1 LKTPKHRAVSAANLI
16 IPSQSTAAAF
26 TLPPFAFMQDKA
38 WILVGMMGAGKTTV
52 GRILS
57 ERTGRV
63 FRDVD
68 RMLVNRLGRP
78 IPQLFSIYGEETFRE
93 HETAI
98 LKSLEPEASIVS
110 TGGGIVLRPVNWEI
124 MRTLG
129 TVIYLK
135 APLEVLMERLAA
147 SKKKRPL
154 LQVEDPEERVKS
166 ILEARKPLYE
176 QADVIIELGDSDAE
190 GGATLVMEAMEAR

>member
-1 LKTPKHRAVSAANLI
+1 
-16 IPSQSTAAAF
+16 
-26 TLPPFAFMQDKA
+26 MQDKA

-52 GRILS
+52 GRLLS
-57 ERTGRV
+57 EKTGRI

-78 IPQLFSIYGEETFRE
+78 IPQLFAIYGEETFRE

-98 LKSLEPEASIVS
+98 LKSLEVEPSVVS
-110 TGGGIVLRPVNWEI
+110 TGGGIVLRPTNWEV
-124 MRTLG
+124 MRALG

-154 LQVEDPEERVKS
+154 LQVDDPEERVKT
-166 ILEARKPLYE
+166 ILEARTHLYE
-176 QADVIIELGDSDAE
+176 QADIIIDLGASDAE
-190 GGATLVMEAMEAR
+190 GGAQLVIEAMEAR

>member
-1 LKTPKHRAVSAANLI
+1 MDER
-16 IPSQSTAAAF
+16 
-26 TLPPFAFMQDKA
+26 A

-57 ERTGRV
+57 ETTGRP

-78 IPQLFSIYGEETFRE
+78 IPQLFSIYGEDTFRD

-98 LKSLEPEASIVS
+98 LKTLRPEASVVS
-110 TGGGIVLRPVNWEI
+110 TGGGIVLRPANWEI
-124 MRTLG
+124 MRSLG
-129 TVIYLK
+129 VVIYLK

-154 LQVEDPEERVKS
+154 LQVEDPEERVKA
-166 ILEARKPLYE
+166 ILEARSHLYE
-176 QADVIIELGDSDAE
+176 QADVIIELGAADAAE
-190 GGATLVMEAMEAR
+190 GAEMVIRHMEAK

>member
-1 LKTPKHRAVSAANLI
+1 
-16 IPSQSTAAAF
+16 
-26 TLPPFAFMQDKA
+26 MQDKA

-124 MRTLG
+124 MRALG

-166 ILEARKPLYE
+166 ILEARTPLYE

-190 GGATLVMEAMEAR
+190 GGANLVMEAMEAR